1 MAEIDKDTSE
11 QYQGKTFVFPEKS
24 IGLLSELLLGAFVA
38 VLSDFA
44 LENGKRIRIPRDSRV
59 RTITVIGMETGP
71 AFIRNDPRM

>member
-44 LENGKRIRIPRDSRV
+44 LENGKKNKDTKRQQGKDNYSDRDGNRS
-59 RTITVIGMETGP
+59 G
-71 AFIRNDPRM
+71 FYRNDP